1 MSTGGKL
8 GVELNSFLAGLL
20 ICYIPFLSL
29 FLAVIQLK
37 RSYQSVKS
45 NERRDQILQ
54 VLAGMLEYP
63 QQIKI
68 TTGALAVQLGI
79 SKSSMYR
86 CFSNKSQM
94 FEALIEFIE
103 RTLFVLINKIL
114 QEEQCGTKRIENLL
128 LLLLGF
134 SQKNP
139 GMTRI
144 LIGDVLVNENEHLQ
158 LRINQLHDRLEAT
171 LKQALRFAV
180 SERQI
185 NANLDVV
192 VQANLFMCFVIGRW
206 YQFVKS
212 GFRRGPLADW
222 EVQRLI
228 LLPPPLL

>member
-1 MSTGGKL
+1 MLYS
-8 GVELNSFLAGLL
+8 
-20 ICYIPFLSL
+20 ILSL

-54 VLAGMLEYP
+54 VLAGILEHP

-68 TTGALAVQLGI
+68 TTGVLAAQLGI
-79 SKSSMYR
+79 SESSIYR
-86 CFSNKSQM
+86 CFSSKSQM

-114 QEEQCGTKRIENLL
+114 QEERCGIKQIENLL

-144 LIGDVLVNENEHLQ
+144 LVGDALVNENEHLQ
-158 LRINQLHDRLEAT
+158 LRISQLHDRLEAT

-185 NANLDVV
+185 NASLDVV
-192 VQANLFMCFVIGRW
+192 AQANLFMCFVIGRW
-206 YQFVKS
+206 YQFVRS
-212 GFRRGPLADW
+212 GFRRSPLINW